1 MAVFVSNI
9 VVYTHTDFEQV
20 YVLENEDGN
29 NRLNLDG
36 YTGTSQYRR
45 YPGATPS
52 NFTVTFTNRLLGK
65 VKISLSDTETAGITP
80 GKYFF
85 DLKLTRPDGTKIRV
99 VEGQMTVKK
108 TITR

>member
-20 YVLENEDGN
+20 YVLENQDGN
-29 NRLNLDG
+29 DRLDLTG
-36 YTGTSQYRR
+36 YSGTSQYRR
-45 YPGATPS
+45 YPGATAS
-52 NFTVTFTNRLLGK
+52 DFTVTFTNRLLGK

-85 DLKLTRPDGTKIRV
+85 DLKLTKPDGTKVRV

-108 TITR
+108 TVTR

>member
-1 MAVFVSNI
+1 MSVYISNI

-29 NRLNLDG
+29 NRLNLTG
-36 YTGTSQYRR
+36 YSGTSQYRR
-45 YPGATPS
+45 YPGAS
-52 NFTVTFTNRLLGK
+52 ASDFTVTFTNRPLGK
-65 VKISLSDTETAGITP
+65 VKISLNPTQTAAITP

-85 DLKLTRPDGTKIRV
+85 DLKLTRPDGTKVRV

-108 TITR
+108 TVTR